1 MQSPLRY
8 SLHSLIWLALAA
20 VALGGSAWA
29 ADPPAGAERPAASKK
44 SPDKRTLDDE
54 LLEDLGIADPLA
66 DLGGDQPSTDQPSTD
81 QPASEKRDRPAAAP
95 TDGDGEQRPAGG
107 IDDELLRGLG
117 EGEDVTFGPAKNPL
131 ARLNERMREVQRRIA
146 EAKSGGETQRLEQ
159 EIAAELAQLIQQTE
173 QACRAC
179 QKSGGPPSSSAKQ
192 PGGQAAK
199 PAETPSEPTEQ
210 PASDSSA
217 RLRKEKTAPVDPAR
231 NQQLLKDVWGHL
243 PAHLRQ
249 QMEQS
254 ANEEF
259 LPKYSLEIAD
269 YYRALVE
276 RRREP

>member
-8 SLHSLIWLALAA
+8 SLQSLIWLALAA

-66 DLGGDQPSTDQPSTD
+66 DLGGDQPSTDQPAT
-81 QPASEKRDRPAAAP
+81 EKREQPAAAP

-199 PAETPSEPTEQ
+199 PAETPGEPTEQ
-210 PASDSSA
+210 PASDSST